1 MIGFGKEKDG
11 IQNREPYNCACTH
24 SVHHQTFHYR
34 FPVTYVLS
42 RYYNGVSQY
51 SHKEYSDAMHP
62 GYALPL

>member
-42 RYYNGVSQY
+42 RYHNGVSQY

-62 GYALPL
+62 DYLPL